1 MLRFLPAVVA
11 IFATQVPVGA
21 QEASNGAGSIELL
34 ADVDTVVDVE
44 PEAGVM
50 TVSNHYRFENPT
62 VDDGFTGFFEILPWD
77 ATDVVAEA
85 GGVMLSAVGL
95 PARDGFAEWLI
106 SFPEPLAPGGALAV
120 TLSWRSEGLDSDPDT
135 FGLVSRDLVSIAPY
149 AAQHQGRST
158 LTVNVEGA
166 FEVVLAKGYEWG
178 EDDGALS
185 FSVGETTGYSTVPLV
200 LEAPDRFVRNRIDNG
215 GLQITIA
222 TANGPAPWLATDLD
236 QLVRVL
242 AEWIPLAPPGP
253 LEFRQGYTG
262 AEPQRMTADG
272 AVVLPVSVDPVVAL
286 RTVADHWLS
295 ALEFDDPTLGSALA
309 AAIADGAA
317 ASTGRTPVPRSGPW
331 VTSMDALV
339 SVSDA
344 STVRTV
350 LAALD
355 AGVPAYPGV
364 DDEFVA
370 DPVGWRRL
378 TDVFEHVGGV
388 PATAAAMRLSVSDA
402 ERVELDRRSSALA
415 DFRALEERAAPWA
428 MPPLLRE
435 PMAAWQFDTLA
446 DRQGPVSDLVGAR
459 DEMVAAAS
467 AVGVEIG
474 GFVQAEFETATTS
487 MDRAWV
493 RHAEQRE
500 TLDVVAEAL
509 RLEADDRGLLSVIG
523 MWGNDPDVAKVAVL
537 EAWDRGD
544 FDQAAADAHELIDD
558 LESSVGRGT
567 LRVVVPVALVV
578 GVAIAL
584 QTGWSRRPRRVH
596 SVE

>member
-1 MLRFLPAVVA
+1 M
-11 IFATQVPVGA
+11 
-21 QEASNGAGSIELL
+21 
-34 ADVDTVVDVE
+34 
-44 PEAGVM
+44 
-50 TVSNHYRFENPT
+50 
-62 VDDGFTGFFEILPWD
+62 
-77 ATDVVAEA
+77 
-85 GGVMLSAVGL
+85 
-95 PARDGFAEWLI
+95 
-106 SFPEPLAPGGALAV
+106 
-120 TLSWRSEGLDSDPDT
+120 
-135 FGLVSRDLVSIAPY
+135 
-149 AAQHQGRST
+149 
-158 LTVNVEGA
+158 
-166 FEVVLAKGYEWG
+166 
-178 EDDGALS
+178 
-185 FSVGETTGYSTVPLV
+185 
-200 LEAPDRFVRNRIDNG
+200 
-215 GLQITIA
+215 
-222 TANGPAPWLATDLD
+222 
-236 QLVRVL
+236 
-242 AEWIPLAPPGP
+242 
-253 LEFRQGYTG
+253 
-262 AEPQRMTADG
+262 
-272 AVVLPVSVDPVVAL
+272 
-286 RTVADHWLS
+286 
-295 ALEFDDPTLGSALA
+295 
-309 AAIADGAA
+309 
-317 ASTGRTPVPRSGPW
+317 
-331 VTSMDALV
+331 
-339 SVSDA
+339 
-344 STVRTV
+344 

-578 GVAIAL
+578 GIAIAL
-584 QTGWSRRPRRVH
+584 QTGLSRRPRRVH